1 MHLFWNINQE
11 GLQHAK
17 CCKEE
22 RHLFVDFFLTATELT
37 VMLATAFPL
46 FKGNGMAGVT
56 DPTAKGTALAQ
67 ERRAQL
73 EPDVCSPFNYL
84 LPVESF
90 SWSCVKGF
98 FASRVE
104 RLGIRANIGL
114 QQSPKKKGK
123 DIHEG
128 VGMTASTPQNK
139 ARTFLTA
146 HSNEKQQISREE
158 PIITITLF
166 TVSQFTVWYVNAE

>member
-90 SWSCVKGF
+90 SWSCGKGF

-104 RLGIRANIGL
+104 RLGFRAKITAV
-114 QQSPKKKGK
+114 SKKKEKTFMREWGWQLALHRIK
-123 DIHEG
+123 QEHFWLHTVMRNSKSAEKSPLSQSLCLRYHNSQS
-128 VGMTASTPQNK
+128 GM
-139 ARTFLTA
+139 
-146 HSNEKQQISREE
+146 
-158 PIITITLF
+158 
-166 TVSQFTVWYVNAE
+166 